1 MVNHTHIL
9 YVPQGNY
16 AYLHISSYIF
26 MHLLV
31 VVCQP
36 MKTLHIVCALT
47 DLHELKDIPDQQVK
61 EKNIFAGHFRL
72 KPRVEST
79 PSLLPITLNPVQWAV
94 NR

>member
-1 MVNHTHIL
+1 
-9 YVPQGNY
+9 
-16 AYLHISSYIF
+16 

-36 MKTLHIVCALT
+36 MKMLHIVCALT
-47 DLHELKDIPDQQVK
+47 DLQELKDVLDQRVK
-61 EKNIFAGHFRL
+61 EKNIFAGCFRL

-79 PSLLPITLNPVQWAV
+79 PSLLPIPLNPVQWAV

>member
-1 MVNHTHIL
+1 MYHTHIL
-9 YVPQGNY
+9 YVLRDNY
-16 AYLHISSYIF
+16 AYLHISSYII

-36 MKTLHIVCALT
+36 MKLHIVCALT
-47 DLHELKDIPDQQVK
+47 DLQELKDVFDQQVK
-61 EKNIFAGHFRL
+61 EKNIFAGRFRL

-79 PSLLPITLNPVQWAV
+79 SSLLPIPLNPVQWAV